1 MWVLF
6 LSAVGL
12 SVGSHPPALL
22 AHPWVM
28 TGGCASIAACDGV
41 DIIGDLLVPLKLFSV
56 RVVFFCF
63 FFFFNLQATVRPVVF
78 FTHHVERS
86 SLHPSYSETCSAALA
101 VPSPERWSHSPV
113 PSFLAAPQ
121 FFHFSLCVK
130 RVLS

>member
-28 TGGCASIAACDGV
+28 TGGCASIAACDSV

-56 RVVFFCF
+56 RVVFLF

-86 SLHPSYSETCSAALA
+86 SLHPSY
-101 VPSPERWSHSPV
+101 
-113 PSFLAAPQ
+113 
-121 FFHFSLCVK
+121 
-130 RVLS
+130 

>member
-56 RVVFFCF
+56 RVVF